1 MQQELEQKQKY
12 TDALYPDKINDFIDN
27 DGKLTEAAQEVI
39 QEAGIVGPSGPTGAA
54 GPAGPTGPTGAGM
67 EPNELIVSVDSVP
80 TATASS
86 PDLVQTR
93 DGRLYRKIKI
103 GG

>member
-1 MQQELEQKQKY
+1 MKKY

-27 DGKLTEAAQEVI
+27 DGKLTEQAKQSGLV
-39 QEAGIVGPSGPTGAA
+39 GPTG
-54 GPAGPTGPTGAGM
+54 PQGPTGAGTDPS
-67 EPNELIVSVDSVP
+67 EIIVQVDTITPP
-80 TATASS
+80 TATADS

-93 DGRLYRKIKI
+93 DGKCYRKIKI